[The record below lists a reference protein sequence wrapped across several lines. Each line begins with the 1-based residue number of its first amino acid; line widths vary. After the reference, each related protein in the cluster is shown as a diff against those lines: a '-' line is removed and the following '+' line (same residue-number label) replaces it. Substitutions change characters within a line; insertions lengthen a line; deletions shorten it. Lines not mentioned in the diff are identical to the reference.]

1 VLFSSSAGTLDG
13 AGQGNY
19 AAANAFLDGLAARR
33 RASGLPAVSLAW
45 GMWSPEVGGMT
56 SELADADILRLRRS
70 GVLPLSGPHG
80 LALLDEALARP
91 EPTLVPTR
99 LDVDALRSRPD
110 EVRAIMRG
118 LVGKA
123 VRRTASVTTAD
134 TELTL
139 EQRLA
144 PLTRAG
150 RERLMTDLVCDH
162 VAAVLGHAGRA
173 SLDPNR
179 PFKELGF
186 DSLTAVE
193 LRNRLSTVAGVR
205 LPATL
210 IFDYPTPAA
219 VADLVR
225 VELMGQDGPEPSPIE
240 AELARLES
248 IMEEVAAGAGAPDGA
263 ARHRVAARLRALA
276 ANWGEQFGPEVEESE
291 RGDITTA
298 TAEDLFDILD
308 GELETFG

>member
-1 VLFSSSAGTLDG
+1 VDDRAVWSRAAFSRTIS
-13 AGQGNY
+13 
-19 AAANAFLDGLAARR
+19 LAALSLRKPR
-33 RASGLPAVSLAW
+33 KTAWRMWPARVQSAA
-45 GMWSPEVGGMT
+45 VGATADPQDGTAT
-56 SELADADILRLRRS
+56 S
-70 GVLPLSGPHG
+70 
-80 LALLDEALARP
+80 ALARQLTAQS
-91 EPTLVPTR
+91 EPDRQRTLVR
-99 LDVDALRSRPD
+99 L
-110 EVRAIMRG
+110 VRAQAAVVQGHPAPDAID
-118 LVGKA
+118 VGK
-123 VRRTASVTTAD
+123 RFRD
-134 TELTL
+134 
-139 EQRLA
+139 Q
-144 PLTRAG
+144 
-150 RERLMTDLVCDH
+150 
-162 VAAVLGHAGRA
+162 
-173 SLDPNR
+173 
-179 PFKELGF
+179 GF